1 MKFFFRGDGKPTK
14 DYRVLH
20 QSMDRQLQACKDYQ
34 RHLDAISPKLPDV
47 ARSFISTPWYY
58 DFNHHDCPH
67 DSWLMDLSLKVGVK
81 CNDDRTLDLTLNL
94 LGAYH
99 DRILI
104 FHYRNVTFCGF
115 EIQKQ
120 GRHNTGDWLRDEF
133 DVLENGFVAHEI
145 LWQFGEPWRIVAES
159 VEFSAQDRR

>member
-47 ARSFISTPWYY
+47 ARSFISAPWYY

-67 DSWLMDLSLKVGVK
+67 DSWLM
-81 CNDDRTLDLTLNL
+81 DLTLNL

-120 GRHNTGDWLRDEF
+120 GRHNTGDLATGR
-133 DVLENGFVAHEI
+133 V
-145 LWQFGEPWRIVAES
+145 
-159 VEFSAQDRR
+159 